1 MKTHWEEM
9 NFNYPEFS
17 LRLRRDVVEWIDSK
31 GGKKFIKKLIYRLY
45 NKVVARAIIRARRTE
60 HKKQFKELRRGDK
73 DERST

>member
-31 GGKKFIKKLIYRLY
+31 GGKKLLKKLIYRLY
-45 NKVVARAIIRARRTE
+45 NKVVARAIIRSRRTE
-60 HKKQFKELRRGDK
+60 HKKQFKELKKGNK
-73 DERST
+73 DV